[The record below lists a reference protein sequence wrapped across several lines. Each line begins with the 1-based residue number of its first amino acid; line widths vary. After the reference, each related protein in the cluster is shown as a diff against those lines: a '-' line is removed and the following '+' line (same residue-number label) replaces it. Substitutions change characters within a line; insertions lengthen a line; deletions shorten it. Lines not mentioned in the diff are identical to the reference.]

1 LADAS
6 KLFLE
11 NRKFLRFF
19 SFFILYFGQGMLV
32 GFFFF
37 VLPSW
42 QTVNGALTADVGIV
56 LSAAGLPWAFKIVD
70 GILIDRFT
78 YPAMGRRRPWLIGAQ
93 LLIILCLLS
102 AALVSPEP
110 RDTGILIAFAL
121 ALNLTV
127 GFQDVATDALAVDV
141 APDTERG
148 LVNGFMLGGQAI
160 GAAFSIALTGFIA
173 GNYGIASAMIALAGV
188 TTLVCLTTFMI
199 RERQGDRLL
208 PWTSGT
214 EVVHSIENQ
223 SQPAWLLV
231 RTVVKTLRGRD
242 NILLLIAAVLMGAT
256 GGLFRG
262 VAPIFT
268 SDVLGWSGDEF
279 TNLASEGALI
289 AGIFSLV
296 LFGFFTQL
304 VGPKRV
310 MIGTFMAVG
319 ILSLLPLAFDSQ
331 FANASVFSTFFL
343 TFTAVKMLGIIA
355 WASIAMR
362 LCPPGTEA
370 TQFAVYMAAASL
382 GLAIRPALLAPLQ
395 AIAGF
400 SAIFAMMAVVNFCG
414 GVLVGMSR
422 SQNISREFGI
432 TA

>member
-1 LADAS
+1 MADAS
-6 KLFLE
+6 QLFLE
-11 NRKFLRFF
+11 NRKFLRFV
-19 SFFILYFGQGMLV
+19 SFFILYFGQGTLV

-42 QTVNGALTADVGIV
+42 QTVNGASTADVGIV
-56 LSAAGLPWAFKIVD
+56 LAAAGLPWAFKIVG
-70 GILIDRFT
+70 GILVDRFT
-78 YPAMGRRRPWLIGAQ
+78 YPAMGRRRPWLLGAQ
-93 LLIILCLLS
+93 SLIILCLLS
-102 AALVSPEP
+102 VAFISPAP
-110 RDTGILIAFAL
+110 RDTSILIAFAL
-121 ALNLTV
+121 ALNLLV
-127 GFQDVATDALAVDV
+127 GLQDVATDALAVDLV
-141 APDTERG
+141 PDTERG
-148 LVNGFMLGGQAI
+148 VVNGFMLGGQAI
-160 GAAFSIALTGFIA
+160 GAALSIALTGFIA
-173 GNYGIASAMIALAGV
+173 ANYGIASAMIALAAV

-208 PWTSGT
+208 PWTRGT
-214 EVVHSIENQ
+214 AALQAKRETQ
-223 SQPAWLLV
+223 SSWLLV

-279 TNLASEGALI
+279 TRLASEAALI
-289 AGIFSLV
+289 AGILSLI

-319 ILSLLPLAFDSQ
+319 ILSLLPLAFDGQ
-331 FANASVFSTFFL
+331 FADASVFSPFFL
-343 TFTAVKMLGIIA
+343 TFTAVKMLGTIA

-382 GLAIRPALLAPLQ
+382 GLAIGPALLAPLE

-400 SAIFAMMAVVNFCG
+400 SAIFAMMAVVNFCAA
-414 GVLVGMSR
+414 VLVIMSR
-422 SQNISREFGI
+422 FQSTSREFARTG
-432 TA
+432 